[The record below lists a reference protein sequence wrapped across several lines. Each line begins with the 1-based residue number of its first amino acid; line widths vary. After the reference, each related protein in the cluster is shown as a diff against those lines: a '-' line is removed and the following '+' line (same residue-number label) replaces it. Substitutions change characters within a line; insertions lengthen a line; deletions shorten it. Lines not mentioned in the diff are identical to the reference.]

1 MGTNGEIG
9 TTAKTGLQG
18 LCAWLDRKEPACH
31 VAEGR
36 GWRDGRKGGGRKK
49 CGRGKEQERSGKEK
63 KRERGKEGNEKKGV
77 TLSVEKI
84 RCDKI

>member
-1 MGTNGEIG
+1 MGTEGEIG

-36 GWRDGRKGGGRKK
+36 GWRDEEEEREK
-49 CGRGKEQERSGKEK
+49 CGRG
-63 KRERGKEGNEKKGV
+63 EGNEKKV
-77 TLSVEKI
+77 
-84 RCDKI
+84 